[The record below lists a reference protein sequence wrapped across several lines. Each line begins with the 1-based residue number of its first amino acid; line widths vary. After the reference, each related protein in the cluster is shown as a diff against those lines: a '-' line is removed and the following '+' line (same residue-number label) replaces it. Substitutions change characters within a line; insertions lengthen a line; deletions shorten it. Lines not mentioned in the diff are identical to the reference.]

1 MHVKTYP
8 DAAALLADAQGS
20 LEREE
25 EKNTVVLS
33 ILLRLA
39 SGSKIANA
47 PPYFATVRDGSHLV
61 LVAAMTP
68 PRPLLLSTTSD
79 EWDAG
84 VEKLAGS
91 ILHSGVH
98 LKGVIACCPVVAV
111 FASRWERLANVTSRV
126 HMKERE
132 YVLHEV
138 LFAGSAS
145 GYLKPATAE
154 EFDLVLKWGL
164 SFHSEVRMPQETA
177 EVEAG
182 IRNKIDKG
190 DVCLW
195 VDKGEPVAMAGVNGL
210 TRRGARIGLVYTPP
224 ELRGRGYATAC
235 VAHLSQRLLNSGR
248 EFCALSTDLAN
259 PVSNHI
265 YQKIGYRPVVDFDQ
279 YEFKATPTARVPL

>member
-1 MHVKTYP
+1 MHVKIYP
-8 DAAALLADAQGS
+8 DAAALLTAAQGP

-25 EKNTVVLS
+25 QKNTIVLS
-33 ILLRLA
+33 ILRRLA
-39 SGSKIANA
+39 SGSRIGDA
-47 PPYFATVRDGSHLV
+47 PPYFATVRDGSHMV
-61 LVAAMTP
+61 IVATMTP

-79 EWDAG
+79 EWDGG

-98 LKGVIACCPVVAV
+98 LKGVIACCPVAAA
-111 FASRWERLANVTSRV
+111 FASGWERLANVTSRV
-126 HMKERE
+126 HMRERD
-132 YVLHEV
+132 YVLREV

-154 EFDLVLKWGL
+154 EFDLVSKWAL

-177 EVEAG
+177 DVEVG

-265 YQKIGYRPVVDFDQ
+265 YQKVGYRPVIDFDQ
-279 YEFKATPTARVPL
+279 YEFKVAPAAKVPL